1 MIDCNRFF
9 KPLGLAL
16 IICLSTGHV
25 LANEPAPKAPLP
37 DPTRIHFQVE
47 AQEKVAGNTMQ
58 ATLRLEVKNRQPANA
73 AKDLNQ
79 RLQETMHALRTDKAL
94 HVETSQY
101 QTQQLFDEKGRAKDW
116 QVSVELTISSE
127 QWNTLSE
134 HIATLQ
140 NKGWLF
146 SNVNFEV
153 SPEQRKAVEKKLIQR
168 ALTEWT
174 EQAEL
179 VAKQIQLKKW
189 HIGNIDISRQGFMPH
204 PPKIF
209 HARVSMMAEA
219 AAPAPDMAGAD
230 TAITITVTG
239 ELIGD

>member
-1 MIDCNRFF
+1 MIDCNRFV
-9 KPLGLAL
+9 KPSGLAL
-16 IICLSTGHV
+16 IIFLTSHA
-25 LANEPAPKAPLP
+25 LANEPTPKAPLLE
-37 DPTRIHFQVE
+37 PTRIHFQVE

-58 ATLRLEVKNRQPANA
+58 ATLRLEVKNRQPASA

-79 RLQETMHALRTDKAL
+79 RLQETMQALRTDKTL

-127 QWNTLSE
+127 QWNSLSE
-134 HIATLQ
+134 HIAALQ

-168 ALTEWT
+168 ALSEWT
-174 EQAEL
+174 EQADL
-179 VAKQIQLKKW
+179 IAKQMQLKKW
-189 HIGNIDISRQGFMPH
+189 HIGNVEISHQGFMPH
-204 PPKIF
+204 PPRILHSF
-209 HARVSMMAEA
+209 MSMKAEA

-230 TAITITVTG
+230 TAINITVNG